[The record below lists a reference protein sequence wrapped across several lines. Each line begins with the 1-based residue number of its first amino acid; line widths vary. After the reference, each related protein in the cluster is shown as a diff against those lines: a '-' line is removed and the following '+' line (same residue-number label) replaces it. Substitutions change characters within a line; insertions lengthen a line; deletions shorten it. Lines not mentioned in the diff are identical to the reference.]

1 MKRFLNTALAGA
13 LIAVFAAGCD
23 DFVQGIDDPI
33 DQIPDPALTDES
45 QVQFLENGIKQR
57 FSLGWGMTQVLAEA
71 LSDAYVIGGPN
82 ATFPA
87 CELADECEILRGN
100 NSSSNANAR
109 FGQHTYLAECLI
121 ERNSGIG
128 SFESE

>member
-1 MKRFLNTALAGA
+1 MKRFLTTALAGA
-13 LIAVFAAGCD
+13 LIAVVAAGCD

-71 LSDAYVIGGPN
+71 LSDAFVFGGSN
-82 ATFPA
+82 ATFPTF
-87 CELADECEILRGN
+87 EQADERAFL
-100 NSSSNANAR
+100 SAHSAR
-109 FGQHTYLAECLI
+109 
-121 ERNSGIG
+121 RN
-128 SFESE
+128 